1 MVLSQRT
8 KSAGVVL
15 CLALLLGGCAD
26 YMNNWDRVSTQGGNA
41 HEANTAIQEVTAWP
55 EHVENTTIEHGG

>member
-1 MVLSQRT
+1 MVLSKRT
-8 KSAGVVL
+8 KPAVVGL

-26 YMNNWDRVSTQGGNA
+26 YMNNWDRVSTRGGNA

-55 EHVENTTIEHGG
+55 PHVEDTDIEMGG